1 MNINLNE
8 EQKKNIE
15 NKFLEFQR
23 IWTLEKV
30 KSMSLEEYTSIK
42 KDNPDRNDFT
52 FWLENKLDDIGSIWG
67 GSSFKFGIYKRNFND
82 DKEKLKG
89 KIYNDNYAWLS
100 KYGNNQDEAF
110 DKIKQTIVDIIHAS
124 KNNDFETIENIDFGD
139 ATKWKI
145 AFHYQNVNNIKIV
158 DIFSKNVLDLISL
171 NKFKE
176 KLKIYQ
182 IYEKLLENKNLSL
195 IKMIENI
202 AIPLWVE
209 YGINIK
215 KMKKLFCEYLSK
227 RNIDTSSIKKYVSAV
242 ENISN
247 EFLKDNLYSCNLYNF
262 DQNIEKLNKNNK
274 FVLKNNNGNK
284 MYSVALKH
292 YRTFLYN
299 FERQFLNNE
308 IMDKELNMK
317 NSPLNQILY
326 GPPGTGKTY
335 HTIDKALEILGEN
348 LGDRDDKKAKFDEY
362 VKNGQIVFTTFHQ
375 SYGYEEFVEGIK
387 PIIDNDENSQEVKY
401 DIKDGIFKKL
411 CKKALDKKRKIIN
424 NEDISIDKNSK
435 VWKISLGANAS
446 LRDECF
452 EKNKICIGWNDIPKN
467 KDERFLNLGSNDKNS
482 IISFV
487 EYMQIGDLVC
497 VFNTSKTIKGVGV
510 IVSDVKYSDGEY
522 QTYREVKWI
531 SKDNEINIL
540 DLNNDKILVQKT
552 VYELYRI
559 SSNDLLAKINL
570 NNPKDNTNNLEIAED
585 NATKNFIIIID
596 EINRGNVS
604 KIFGELITLIEP
616 NKRIGESEG
625 LKVTLPYSGE
635 KFGVP
640 KNVYIIGTMNTAD
653 RSITSLDTALRR
665 RFEFIEMMPKPNLLY
680 NIFVCKNVE
689 NPNKDE
695 DYLGDDRKTEGDA
708 EILQKILISINKR
721 IEFLL
726 DREKTIGHAFFISE
740 AVKFDKNNW
749 IKPDEYEKDWYVLSI
764 SKLKS
769 IFQNKIIPLLQE
781 YFYND
786 YALINV
792 VLNENGMIFE
802 DKKDDKYLQKI
813 KNLYNVDSERNI
825 YTIAPFNNGIWDKI
839 EIYQA
844 IYDDKITNKTKN
856 ENE

>member
-30 KSMSLEEYTSIK
+30 KSMTLEEYTSIK

-52 FWLENKLDDIGSIWG
+52 FWIENKLDDIGSIWG
-67 GSSFKFGIYKRNFND
+67 GSSFKFGIYKRNSND
-82 DKEKLKG
+82 DKENLKG
-89 KIYNDNYAWLS
+89 KTYNDNYAWLS

-110 DKIKQTIVDIIHAS
+110 NKIKQTIIDIIQAS
-124 KNNDFETIENIDFGD
+124 KNNNLETIENIDFGD

-145 AFHYQNVNNIKIV
+145 AFHYQNVENIKIV
-158 DIFSKNVLDLISL
+158 NIFSKNVLDLISL
-171 NKFKE
+171 NEFKE

-195 IKMIENI
+195 IEMIENM

-227 RNIDTSSIKKYVSAV
+227 RNIDTSSIKKYASAV

-317 NSPLNQILY
+317 NPPLNQILY

-335 HTIDKALEILGEN
+335 HTIDKALEILNEN
-348 LGDRDDKKAKFDEY
+348 LENRDDKKVKFDEY

-387 PIIDNDENSQEVKY
+387 PHIDREENSKKIEY
-401 DIKDGIFKKL
+401 EIKDGIFKEL
-411 CKKALDKKRKIIN
+411 CEKALDKKRKIN
-424 NEDISIDKNSK
+424 NDISIDKNSK

-446 LRDECF
+446 LRSECF
-452 EKNKICIGWNDIPKN
+452 EKNKICIGWSDIPKN

-497 VFNTSKTIKGVGV
+497 VFNTSETIKGVG
-510 IVSDVKYSDGEY
+510 IITSDVKYNEDKKY
-522 QTYREVKWI
+522 QTYREVSWI
-531 SKDNEINIL
+531 SQNDEINIL

-559 SSNDLLAKINL
+559 NPNDLLAKISQ
-570 NNPKDNTNNLEIAED
+570 PNNLEDVED
-585 NATKNFIIIID
+585 NTKKKFIIIID

-616 NKRIGESEG
+616 SKRIGEEEEI
-625 LKVTLPYSGE
+625 KVKLPYSG
-635 KFGVP
+635 KDFGVP

-665 RFEFIEMMPKPNLLY
+665 RFEFIEMMPDVEELEKSKYKDVNLKKLL
-680 NIFVCKNVE
+680 E
-689 NPNKDE
+689 
-695 DYLGDDRKTEGDA
+695 A
-708 EILQKILISINKR
+708 INTR
-721 IEFLL
+721 IEYLL
-726 DREKTIGHAFFISE
+726 DREKTIGHAFFIGVDSLE
-740 AVKFDKNNW
+740 
-749 IKPDEYEKDWYVLSI
+749 
-764 SKLKS
+764 KLKNV
-769 IFQNKIIPLLQE
+769 FQNKIIPLLQE

-786 YALINV
+786 YALIDV
-792 VLNENGMIFE
+792 VLNKNGMLEKQDINS
-802 DKKDDKYLQKI
+802 DYL
-813 KNLYNVDSERNI
+813 KNMTDFIERD
-825 YTIAPFNNGIWDKI
+825 NGIYKFSNSKDWNKSTFIKIYENDK
-839 EIYQA
+839 
-844 IYDDKITNKTKN
+844 
-856 ENE
+856 